1 MKDILIFG
9 VPRAGKT
16 TLSKLLIEE
25 LRDYHIF
32 SIDAIRN
39 AFGDIFPELE
49 INDKG
54 GKNNEIILPNY
65 VSRLL
70 YWQHDELRN
79 KQGYIIE
86 GCQVLPDKVKE
97 VFDLENSIVIYLG
110 HGTLCPEDILKN
122 IRKYD
127 TPEEYSYKRD
137 DETMLKQCREYYEI
151 EKINI
156 AKCKKYGFIYVD
168 TSTNRKEVL
177 RKLVNQIKSIVGEF
191 N

>member
-177 RKLVNQIKSIVGEF
+177 RKLVNQIKSIVEEF

>member
-9 VPRAGKT
+9 VPRVGKT

-110 HGTLCPEDILKN
+110 HGTLCLEDIWKN

-151 EKINI
+151 EKMNI

-177 RKLVNQIKSIVGEF
+177 RKLVNQIKSIVEEF

>member
-1 MKDILIFG
+1 M
-9 VPRAGKT
+9 
-16 TLSKLLIEE
+16 
-25 LRDYHIF
+25 
-32 SIDAIRN
+32 
-39 AFGDIFPELE
+39 
-49 INDKG
+49 
-54 GKNNEIILPNY
+54 
-65 VSRLL
+65 
-70 YWQHDELRN
+70 
-79 KQGYIIE
+79 
-86 GCQVLPDKVKE
+86 
-97 VFDLENSIVIYLG
+97 
-110 HGTLCPEDILKN
+110 KN